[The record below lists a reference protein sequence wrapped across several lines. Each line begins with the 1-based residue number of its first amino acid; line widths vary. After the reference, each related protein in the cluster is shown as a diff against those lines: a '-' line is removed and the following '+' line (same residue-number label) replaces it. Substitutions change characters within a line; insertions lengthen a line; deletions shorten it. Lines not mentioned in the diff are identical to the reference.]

1 MQLRAVAE
9 NGESPTVAHPSGRSG
24 SIAIRLC
31 RALVWLYSGA
41 IVLSWLSLR
50 LWGDRWWWAT
60 LLLFGPRWLLAL
72 PITVLAPAA
81 AFLRPRLLWPLA
93 GGTIFLSF
101 AVLGM
106 CAPWSALLDSKPGQS
121 TLRVVTYNVDLG
133 RSGLPELDR
142 LIDEIRPDVV
152 ALQECS
158 DELAPKFLADPAWRI
173 LRKRN
178 LWLASRHPIE
188 EEQSVVDSGLLG
200 YWGTIAMRC
209 RLETP
214 LGRVHVV
221 NVHLETPREGLD
233 AILSGGLA
241 GRSEMQADIERR
253 AKISALASRLAGE
266 APRTLVLGDF
276 NMPAD
281 SSIYRRDWSRFT
293 NAFSRAGWGFGGSKM
308 TRWFSVRIDHALGS
322 DDWQA
327 VRAWLGPRLGSDHRP
342 LIAEWRLA
350 E

>member
-1 MQLRAVAE
+1 MKS
-9 NGESPTVAHPSGRSG
+9 GESPAVVRRSARLHLVAVT
-24 SIAIRLC
+24 AC
-31 RALVWLYSGA
+31 RALVWLYLGA
-41 IVLSWLSLR
+41 IVLAWLSLR
-50 LWGDRWWWAT
+50 FGGDRWWWAT

-72 PITVLAPAA
+72 PHALLAPAA

-93 GGTIFLSF
+93 GSASFLCF

-106 CAPWSALLDSKPGQS
+106 CVPWSALLDSEPGQS
-121 TLRVVTYNVDLG
+121 TLKVVTYNVDLG
-133 RSGLPELDR
+133 RNDLPGLDR

-158 DELAPKFLADPAWRI
+158 EELAPKFLADPAWRV

-188 EEQSVVDSGLLG
+188 EEESVIDGGPLG

-209 RLETP
+209 RLESP
-214 LGRVHVV
+214 LGTVHVV

-233 AILSGGLA
+233 AILRGGLA
-241 GRSEMQADIERR
+241 GTGEMQADIERR
-253 AKISALASRLAGE
+253 AKISALASGLAGE

-276 NMPAD
+276 NMPVD
-281 SSIYRRDWSRFT
+281 SSIYCRDWSRFA

-342 LIAEWRLA
+342 LIAEWRRA